1 MNKIIILL
9 GSLLLLCN
17 SIFAYRRDIHPMTVN
32 PDFSATGGLVG
43 WYDNILSISYTTTNP
58 GFSIQVDFSTPAIPL
73 NETILTFG
81 GKWGTSLDNAILI
94 KENNATLKFS
104 RHVKYNDSYGFYES
118 NAWNPNILKRNTNYS
133 LKVEIDETR
142 LRYSIWE
149 EGKPDSISYEYEF
162 YGMASSY
169 LKDILARTTKNLA
182 YAVNLHYFP
191 QKLKIE
197 DLGSGVGVDPVKPA
211 PTIRWGHLVNLNS
224 NMYLRRQGTTS
235 LGNLM
240 YQNTNSDSANDLWEL
255 RPTNDSKRTPLS
267 YSATFQNLY
276 SDMYLSPQGCRK
288 GNDVPLYET
297 SFTDCNDWQI
307 KKTVKEAIYFNLLN
321 NSTNSYATVKNKS
334 KEAMAPIV
342 TSEQITGTE
351 CSWNFVDLN
360 FDAPIETGYYSIQN
374 KNSSKF
380 LYVKN
385 YSISVGEYIVQ
396 HSYNGTY
403 QDLWYIEKQAGGFYT
418 ISNMDSRL
426 YLEVE
431 NGNFDNGAYIKQAD
445 VPSFGYRKWII
456 KQGNESGTYTR
467 QSLASGKYMVVQN
480 ASTAENAYII
490 QYATGEDNKLWTL
503 KKETFAPLPST
514 WSGLGGIY
522 KIKNLYTNMFLVV
535 KDASIS
541 LSEHLITWSTA
552 DTKNAWWSVVQK
564 DNGTWLIKNLN
575 SQLYMNVDGNSMEEG
590 ASIVQWV
597 DGRDTGNSLWNI
609 IPDPYLTSSNI
620 FFLKNVRSGKYAHVQ
635 NDSETPGA
643 WITQQYGDTP
653 IGPNN
658 KMRWEFIRVDS
669 PSNRVLTK
677 SISID
682 NPDDLISVPSQLK
695 IYSIANNVFKISS
708 NEKKIHQI
716 QLMSVNGQILNQYNV
731 GDIQYELNTD
741 GKSTGV
747 YLLYIIYD
755 DKSSEARKILVK

>member
-43 WYDNILSISYTTTNP
+43 WYDNILSISHTTTNP

-456 KQGNESGTYTR
+456 KQGNESGTYTI

-503 KKETFAPLPST
+503 KKKLSHLYLQPGVAWEV
-514 WSGLGGIY
+514 Y
-522 KIKNLYTNMFLVV
+522 IK
-535 KDASIS
+535 
-541 LSEHLITWSTA
+541 
-552 DTKNAWWSVVQK
+552 
-564 DNGTWLIKNLN
+564 
-575 SQLYMNVDGNSMEEG
+575 
-590 ASIVQWV
+590 
-597 DGRDTGNSLWNI
+597 
-609 IPDPYLTSSNI
+609 
-620 FFLKNVRSGKYAHVQ
+620 
-635 NDSETPGA
+635 
-643 WITQQYGDTP
+643 
-653 IGPNN
+653 
-658 KMRWEFIRVDS
+658 
-669 PSNRVLTK
+669 
-677 SISID
+677 
-682 NPDDLISVPSQLK
+682 LK
-695 IYSIANNVFKISS
+695 IYIPICF
-708 NEKKIHQI
+708 
-716 QLMSVNGQILNQYNV
+716 
-731 GDIQYELNTD
+731 
-741 GKSTGV
+741 
-747 YLLYIIYD
+747 
-755 DKSSEARKILVK
+755 